1 MPELPEVET
10 VRRTL
15 MPAVGM
21 RVTEVWT
28 SGLPLRLNQP
38 VERGK
43 LRKAARGRSIE
54 AVRRWGKYLIVD
66 FVDGPMSVLVHL
78 GMSGRLRLMKKS
90 EERPRHTHVIFHLT
104 GGGGGRELRYSD
116 PRRFGQVSQLR
127 RGAEREHPSLARLG
141 VDPLLDTLSG
151 DMIHAWTRGSRQ
163 RIKTLLLDQSLI
175 AGIGNIYASEAL
187 WEARIIPSLR
197 SHRLSRPRAVALS
210 DAVRKVLL
218 HALGRGGTSLRDFV
232 DAHGVAGTNSEY
244 LWVYGREG
252 EPCMR
257 ASCRYPIRRTVM
269 QGRATFHCP
278 RCQTR

>member
-15 MPAVGM
+15 EPAVGL

-43 LRKAARGRSIE
+43 LRNAARGRSIE
-54 AVRRWGKYLIVD
+54 AIRRWGKYLIVD
-66 FVDGPMSVLVHL
+66 FVDGPWSVLVHL

-90 EERPRHTHVIFHLT
+90 EERPRHTHVVFQLAD
-104 GGGGGRELRYSD
+104 GSGGRELRYSD
-116 PRRFGQVSQLR
+116 PRRFGQVSRLR
-127 RGAEREHPSLARLG
+127 RGAESEHPSLSRLG
-141 VDPLLDTLSG
+141 VDPLLGTLSG
-151 DMIHAWTRGSRQ
+151 DLIYERTRGSRQ
-163 RIKTLLLDQSLI
+163 RIKTLLLDQSVI

-187 WEARIIPSLR
+187 WQARIIPTLR
-197 SHRLSRPRAVALS
+197 AHRLSRPRARALS
-210 DAVRKVLL
+210 EAVSEVL
-218 HALGRGGTSLRDFV
+218 HRALSRGGTSLRDFV
-232 DAHGVAGTNSEY
+232 DADGVAGTNSEY

-257 ASCRYPIRRTVM
+257 ASCRHPIRRTVM

-278 RCQTR
+278 RCQKR